1 MIAIKGQTTMEEQSQ
16 VKDLKEE
23 TNNMLINSQLI
34 K

>member
-1 MIAIKGQTTMEEQSQ
+1 MEEQSQ

-34 K
+34 KW